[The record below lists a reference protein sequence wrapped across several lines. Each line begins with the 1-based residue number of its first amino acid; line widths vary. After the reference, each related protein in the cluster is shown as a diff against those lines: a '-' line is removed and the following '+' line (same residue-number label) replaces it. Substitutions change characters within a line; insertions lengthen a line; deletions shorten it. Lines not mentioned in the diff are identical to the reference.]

1 MSVLWRETKD
11 VMSSQVN
18 GNIKQTTT
26 TTTIQNPTS
35 IHKSNSYPKPTTLQN
50 QRQSKTNLYSNTNDQ
65 STTPIQR
72 SLDCHLIK
80 AFVAHP
86 IMGYTCCT
94 PASNYLLRRQRQ
106 NRHANIMGRGLDP
119 PGSQQL

>member
-1 MSVLWRETKD
+1 MVIS
-11 VMSSQVN
+11 
-18 GNIKQTTT
+18 T

-50 QRQSKTNLYSNTNDQ
+50 QRQSKTNLYPNTNDQ

-80 AFVAHP
+80 AFVAIQSMIHLSS
-86 IMGYTCCT
+86 ITCCKD
-94 PASNYLLRRQRQ
+94 RE
-106 NRHANIMGRGLDP
+106 NRHANIIGRVLDFILGAQVWVFSPECKKGKIVPKLELCFMP
-119 PGSQQL
+119 P